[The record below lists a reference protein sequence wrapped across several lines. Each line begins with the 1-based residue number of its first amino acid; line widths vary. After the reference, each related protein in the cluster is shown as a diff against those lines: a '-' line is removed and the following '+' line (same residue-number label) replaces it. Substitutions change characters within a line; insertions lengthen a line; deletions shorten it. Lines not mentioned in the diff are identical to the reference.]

1 MPTLVFPRS
10 IPTPVPSGSGNSET
24 IGMTDTYQTTVV
36 DYLQLKIYDSSKG
49 NQYTSAGP
57 IGIGSLLQT
66 IYLYLPQGLKEEYGA
81 EYARTTLGAA
91 GLGAIKGFG
100 QFQAGMGS
108 QDIVNTL
115 QSTAGAAKPEFLMN
129 AVGSAIGT
137 VNSALGLAADNL
149 DANAI
154 AALTTNKIFNP
165 YQETTFRGTSYRSH
179 QFNFKCA
186 PRNVKE
192 AQELYSI
199 INTLRTAML
208 PGTNTS
214 SGNTVLD
221 NRDAQWN
228 PNKPDENQSA
238 QPVITGDFGGGYS
251 LNDRWLTIPS
261 YFRAS
266 IIRVEGKVNET
277 GDIELSANQPS
288 GLRNIMQF
296 PTNLVLTN
304 MSIDLTPDG
313 PYNSLKD
320 AQDSVKDYGPASMN
334 ITLAFDETAFLTRD
348 VFNGGRT
355 L

>member
-1 MPTLVFPRS
+1 MATLVFPRS
-10 IPTPVPSGSGNSET
+10 IPTPVPSGAGNSET
-24 IGMTDTYQTTVV
+24 IGMSDTYRTTVV
-36 DYLQLKIYDSSKG
+36 DYLQLKVYDSSKG
-49 NQYTSAGP
+49 NQYTN
-57 IGIGSLLQT
+57 IGATGVGALLQT

-91 GLGAIKGFG
+91 GLGLVKGFG
-100 QFQAGMGS
+100 AIQGGGATTENL
-108 QDIVNTL
+108 VATL
-115 QSTAGAAKPEFLMN
+115 QQTAGAAKPEFLMN

-149 DANAI
+149 DANSI

-165 YQETTFRGTSYRSH
+165 YQETTFRGSSYRSH

-199 INTLRTAML
+199 INILRMAML
-208 PGTNTS
+208 PGTS
-214 SGNTVLD
+214 SDSGIANLAASTEVSFG
-221 NRDAQWN
+221 DA
-228 PNKPDENQSA
+228 PA
-238 QPVITGDFGGGYS
+238 QGAIAGDYGGGYT
-251 LNDRWLTIPS
+251 LNDRWLSVPS

-277 GDIELSANQPS
+277 GDIEMSANQPS

-334 ITLAFDETAFLTRD
+334 INLAFDETAFLTRD
-348 VFNGGRT
+348 VFNGGRR